1 MKNLSIILL
10 IVSTVGILGGIII
23 FKQGS
28 APGFVDVRSQL
39 QMIGSAIALE
49 NIITLI
55 IGFAIRKKSKD

>member
-1 MKNLSIILL
+1 MKNLSIILI
-10 IVSTVGILGGIII
+10 IVSTGGILGGIII

-28 APGFVDVRSQL
+28 APGFGDVRSQL

-55 IGFAIRKKSKD
+55 IGFAIRKKSKV